1 MKKWYLWLIVA
12 LICAV
17 GGVIN
22 YLGGRSIVNS
32 IVLVSIY
39 AFIGFAQL
47 VCDKKGEQGQRVFR
61 YISTGVLA
69 LTILAVLILLIIL
82 FTKIF

>member
-22 YLGGRSIVNS
+22 YFDARSIASS

-39 AFIGFAQL
+39 TFIGFAQL
-47 VCDKKGEQGQRVFR
+47 ICDKKGETGQKVFR
-61 YISTGVLA
+61 YISTVVLV
-69 LTILAVLILLIIL
+69 LTILAVLILLIVL
-82 FTKIF
+82 FTRIL